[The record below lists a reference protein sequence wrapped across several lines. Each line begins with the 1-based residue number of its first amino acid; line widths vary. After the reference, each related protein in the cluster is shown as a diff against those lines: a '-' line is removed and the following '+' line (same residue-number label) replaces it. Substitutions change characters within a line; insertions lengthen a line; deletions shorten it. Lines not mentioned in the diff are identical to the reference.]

1 MTPRTCAHSDAALCL
16 ACNEAHVDAYLRRH
30 GPNRDYPH
38 PDRHPFHTDDSG
50 LTCARCEMPDGNR
63 IHKLTGGF

>member
-1 MTPRTCAHSDAALCL
+1 LCL
-16 ACNEAHVDAYLRRH
+16 ACNPARVDAYLRRH
-30 GPNRDYPH
+30 GKGDIPH

-50 LTCARCEMPDGNR
+50 LTCARCELPDSNR